1 MGYEGLIGETITMR
15 GHNGDPIEAY
25 HARPIGLVGV
35 PGVVVIHHMPGW
47 DEWTKEVT
55 RKLAHHGYAAV
66 APHLFSRLGPGA
78 WDDLAAA
85 GRAAGGMPDAQ
96 VLGDV
101 AGAASLLRSQPY
113 ASGKVG
119 VIGFCSGGR
128 QAYMVAC
135 QLDGIDAAVDCWGGR
150 VIAKP
155 EELNER
161 QPRAVI
167 DMTASMRCPLLGIFG
182 NDDASP
188 SPEQVNRTE
197 AELRRL
203 GKAYEFHRYDGA
215 GHGFFAADRPNYRPE
230 QAVDGW
236 KKVFAFF
243 AQHLQSEAR
252 EPALSAR

>member
-1 MGYEGLIGETITMR
+1 MGYEGLIGETISMR

-25 HARPIGLVGV
+25 HARPIGLSNV

-47 DEWTKEVT
+47 DEWTTEVV

-85 GRAAGGMPDAQ
+85 ARAAGGMPDAQ
-96 VLGDV
+96 ILGDV
-101 AGAASLLRSQPY
+101 AGAADLLRSLPY
-113 ASGKVG
+113 GSGKIG

-167 DMTASMRCPLLGIFG
+167 DLTPSMR
-182 NDDASP
+182 
-188 SPEQVNRTE
+188 Q
-197 AELRRL
+197 
-203 GKAYEFHRYDGA
+203 
-215 GHGFFAADRPNYRPE
+215 
-230 QAVDGW
+230 
-236 KKVFAFF
+236 
-243 AQHLQSEAR
+243 
-252 EPALSAR
+252 PALSAR